1 MSNDDFF
8 SGCDDSLERKQIYT
22 KRIKENPD
30 GSPFVRKK
38 KKPATPPSNHILI
51 IRSMA
56 DLNVDLTRLDDLS
69 IHVSELREQ
78 DKIHSKTLE
87 ILKPV
92 LTGERLFEVERVTR
106 EAKALYDDAKALQK
120 LINSNPDLTKGTGL
134 KKPHNVLKHLI
145 ETMKE
150 VIQDESASI

>member
-38 KKPATPPSNHILI
+38 KKPAKAPSNHILI

-69 IHVSELREQ
+69 IYVGELRDQ

-92 LTGERLFEVERVTR
+92 LIGERLFEVERVTR